1 METEKLYERDSHLVR
16 WEATVL
22 DCIPADDGYRIVLD
36 RTAFY
41 PEGGGQLSDG
51 GMMGVV
57 PVLETREK
65 EGRILHYTK
74 EKLPVGAKV
83 TCTLDWA
90 RRFDHMQQHTGEHI
104 LSWAFWSLY
113 GAENIGFHMS
123 EGSVTIDLSRPV
135 TQEEMD
141 AAEGLANRHIWENHP
156 IRCYTAGPE
165 EIAAMTMRKKTDK
178 VSGDLRVVEIQGGD
192 VCTCCGTHALTTGEV
207 GLVKIL
213 GQEHTKG
220 GSRVSFLCGG
230 RALSDYRMKNR
241 VAREAGA
248 ALSVKECEV
257 PDGIRRLKGE
267 LSAQGAALRE
277 RGRLLTGLYA
287 RDLLAAS
294 DASGRMGRVIVTCQ
308 PDLDAKEAK
317 LLLSE
322 LTAVSGVAAAVI
334 YRTFGKEGGKDGGEG
349 RVCYLLGK
357 AADSP
362 ADCKYLCDVLNG
374 LYNGKGGGKADF
386 AQGSGKL
393 TADWESGAET
403 LKKMVSA

>member
-22 DCIPADDGYRIVLD
+22 DCFPADDGYRIVLD

-51 GMMGVV
+51 GMIGVV

-65 EGRILHYTK
+65 EGRILHHTK
-74 EKLPVGAKV
+74 EKLPAGAKV

-113 GAENIGFHMS
+113 RVENIGFHMG

-135 TQEEMD
+135 TQEELD
-141 AAEGLANRHIWENHP
+141 AAEDLCNRHIWENHP
-156 IRCYTAGPE
+156 IRAYIAGPE

-178 VSGDLRVVEIQGGD
+178 VAGDLRVVEIQGGD
-192 VCTCCGTHALTTGEV
+192 ICTCCGTHAITTGEV

-230 RALSDYRMKNR
+230 RALADYRMKHQA
-241 VAREAGA
+241 VKEAGA
-248 ALSVKECEV
+248 ALSVKESDV
-257 PDGIRRLKGE
+257 PDGVRRLKGE

-287 RDLLAAS
+287 RDLLADSNSA
-294 DASGRMGRVIVTCQ
+294 GRMGRVIVTCQ

-317 LLLSE
+317 MLLSE

-334 YRTFGKEGGKDGGEG
+334 YRTAGKDGGEG

-362 ADCKYLCDVLNG
+362 ADCKYLCDILNG
-374 LYNGKGGGKADF
+374 LYNGKGGGKSDF
-386 AQGSGKL
+386 SQGSGKL
-393 TADWESGAET
+393 TADWQSGAEA

>member
-1 METEKLYERDSHLVR
+1 METEKLYEKDSHLVR

-22 DCIPADDGYRIVLD
+22 DCVPVSDGYQIVLD

-51 GMMGVV
+51 GMMGMV

-65 EGRILHYTK
+65 EGRVLHLTK
-74 EKLPVGAKV
+74 QPLPAGTKV

-104 LSWAFWSLY
+104 LSWAFWSLF
-113 GAENIGFHMS
+113 GVENVGFHMS

-135 TQEEMD
+135 TQEELD
-141 AAEGLANRHIWENHP
+141 AAEDLANRNIWENHP
-156 IRCYTAGPE
+156 IRSYTVSPE
-165 EIAAMTMRKKTDK
+165 KAAAMTMRKKTDK
-178 VSGDLRVVEIQGGD
+178 VAGDLRVVEIQEGD
-192 VCTCCGTHALTTGEV
+192 ICTCCGTHALNTGEV

-230 RALSDYRMKNR
+230 RALSDYRMKNK
-241 VAREAGA
+241 AIREAGA
-248 ALSVKECEV
+248 ALSVKESEV
-257 PDGIRRLKGE
+257 PEGIRRLKGG

-277 RGRLLTGLYA
+277 KGRLLTGLYA
-287 RDLLAAS
+287 RDLLAAA
-294 DASGRMGRVIVTCQ
+294 DAPGRMGRVIVTCQ

-334 YRTFGKEGGKDGGEG
+334 YRVLGKDGGEG

-374 LYNGKGGGKADF
+374 LYNGKGGGKGDF

-393 TADWESGAET
+393 TDDWESGAQT
-403 LKKMVSA
+403 LKKMLST

>member
-1 METEKLYERDSHLVR
+1 METEKLYEKDSHLVR
-16 WEATVL
+16 WEAAVL
-22 DCIPADDGYRIVLD
+22 DCVPAGDGYRIVLD

-41 PEGGGQLSDG
+41 PEGGGQLDDR
-51 GMMGVV
+51 GMIGVV
-57 PVLETREK
+57 PVLQTREK
-65 EGRILHYTK
+65 EGRILHHTA

-104 LSWAFWSLY
+104 LSWAFWSLL
-113 GAENIGFHMS
+113 GAENVGFHMS
-123 EGSVTIDLSRPV
+123 DKTVTIDLDRPV
-135 TQEEMD
+135 TQEELD
-141 AAEGLANRHIWENHP
+141 AAEDLANRNIWENHP
-156 IRCYTAGPE
+156 IRSSTVSPE
-165 EIAAMTMRKKTDK
+165 KAAAMTMRKKTDK
-178 VSGDLRVVEIQGGD
+178 VAGVLRVVEIEEGD
-192 VCTCCGTHALTTGEV
+192 ICTCCGTHTLTSGEV
-207 GLVKIL
+207 GMVKIL

-241 VAREAGA
+241 ALHEAGA
-248 ALSVKECEV
+248 ALSVKESEV
-257 PDGIRRLKGE
+257 PEGLRRLKGE
-267 LSAQGAALRE
+267 LAAQGAALRE
-277 RGRLLTGLYA
+277 KGRLLTGLYA
-287 RDLLAAS
+287 RDLLAAEEKP
-294 DASGRMGRVIVTCQ
+294 GRMGRVIVTCQ

-317 LLLSE
+317 LLLNE
-322 LTAVSGVAAAVI
+322 ITAVSGTAAAVI
-334 YRTFGKEGGKDGGEG
+334 YRTPGKDGGEG

-374 LYNGKGGGKADF
+374 LYNGKGGGKGDF

-403 LKKMVSA
+403 LKKLLLAQE

>member
-1 METEKLYERDSHLVR
+1 METEKLYEQDSHLAR

-22 DCIPADDGYRIVLD
+22 DCLPVNHGYQIVLD

-65 EGRILHYTK
+65 EGRILHLTE

-104 LSWAFWSLY
+104 LSWAFWSLF
-113 GAENIGFHMS
+113 GVENIGFHMS
-123 EGSVTIDLSRPV
+123 AGAVTIDLSRPV

-141 AAEGLANRHIWENHP
+141 AAEDLANRNIWENHP

-165 EIAAMTMRKKTDK
+165 KVTAMTLRKKTDK
-178 VSGDLRVVEIQGGD
+178 VAGGLRIVEIQGGD

-207 GLVKIL
+207 GMVKLL
-213 GQEHTKG
+213 GQERTKG

-230 RALSDYRMKNR
+230 RALLDYRMKNR
-241 VAREAGA
+241 VTREAGT
-248 ALSVKECEV
+248 ALSVKEEEI
-257 PDGIRRLKGE
+257 PDGIRRLKSE
-267 LSAQGAALRE
+267 LAAQGAALRE
-277 RGRLLTGLYA
+277 KGRLLTGLYA
-287 RDLLAAS
+287 RDLLAAC
-294 DASGRMGRVIVTCQ
+294 DPPGRMGRIIVTCQ
-308 PDLDAKEAK
+308 PELDAKEAK
-317 LLLSE
+317 LLLNE
-322 LTAVSGVAAAVI
+322 ITAAPGMAAAVI
-334 YRTFGKEGGKDGGEG
+334 YRTPGRNGDEG

-374 LYNGKGGGKADF
+374 LYNGRGGGKEGF

-393 TADWESGAET
+393 TADWESGAEA